1 MMRRLSAP
9 SAPVNLP
16 QVRPKLLQFV
26 LAAERVLSPALR
38 DPELTREECD
48 LIAMY
53 VENLSQ
59 ARHPWGKSL
68 PMKYA

>member
-1 MMRRLSAP
+1 MMRPVSSP
-9 SAPVNLP
+9 STSVKQP
-16 QVRPKLLQFV
+16 QIRSELVQFV
-26 LAAERVLSPALR
+26 EAAERVLSPALH
-38 DPELTREECD
+38 DVELTPDECD

-68 PMKYA
+68 RIKYA

>member
-1 MMRRLSAP
+1 MMTSLSAP
-9 SAPVNLP
+9 STPVKQP
-16 QVRPKLLQFV
+16 QIRSELLQFV
-26 LAAERVLSPALR
+26 EAAERVLSPALR
-38 DPELTREECD
+38 DVELTPEECD

-68 PMKYA
+68 RIKYA

>member
-1 MMRRLSAP
+1 MMTSLSAP
-9 SAPVNLP
+9 STPVNQP
-16 QVRPKLLQFV
+16 QIRSELLQFV
-26 LAAERVLSPALR
+26 EAAERVLSPALR
-38 DPELTREECD
+38 DVELTPEECD

-68 PMKYA
+68 RIKYA